1 MSYAKAAASG
11 GPVNQ
16 ADKLPQPAEVKL
28 TATPQGS
35 VEVVPEEEF
44 EELKHETKKDA
55 QDLAQDVKKGAEA
68 TKKQGKQA
76 LNQAKKQG
84 QEALDTA
91 AKKLEETYNEMKAK
105 YEELKKQGGEAFDEF
120 KKEFDQFEREYSAKA
135 QEAANEIHKLLKR
148 FDAQYLN
155 GAGSALVARIELLL
169 QRAWVELQ
177 NPVVVVQTVVGALE
191 LSALYIGYRDRH
203 RINLDNPLVLGTH
216 LAVITGT
223 YFANKHWFDKYYP
236 QYDQKR
242 LTN

>member
-16 ADKLPQPAEVKL
+16 AEKLPQPAEVKTL
-28 TATPQGS
+28 NPPHGN

-55 QDLAQDVKKGAEA
+55 NDLAKDVSKGAEM

-76 LNQAKKQG
+76 LNHAKKQG

-135 QEAANEIHKLLKR
+135 QNAAAEMHRLLKK

-155 GAGSALVARIELLL
+155 GAGSALVARVESLLH
-169 QRAWVELQ
+169 RTWVELQ
-177 NPVVVVQTVVGALE
+177 NPVVVVQTLVGALE

-223 YFANKHWFDKYYP
+223 FFANKHWFDKYYP
-236 QYDQKR
+236 KYDKKR
-242 LTN
+242 ITN